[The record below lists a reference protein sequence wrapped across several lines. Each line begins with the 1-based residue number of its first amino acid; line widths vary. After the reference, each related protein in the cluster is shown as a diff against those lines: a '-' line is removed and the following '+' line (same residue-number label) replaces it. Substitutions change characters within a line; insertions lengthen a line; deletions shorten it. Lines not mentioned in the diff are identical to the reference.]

1 MRLPIS
7 PCAGTAAWLAVCGL
21 VVGLG
26 SPLHAALTAEQQIA
40 SAVLAAPADRRD
52 ASTVLGYDESGKLVE
67 LRHGS
72 NDLICLAAAPEA
84 KSFSVACYH
93 RALEPYMRRGR
104 ELRAAGVTDAE
115 ANHRQRWQEAKEGKL
130 EMPSEP
136 STLYVLSGTGY
147 DPATG
152 VVADA
157 YLRFVVYIPG
167 ATAES
172 TGLPTQ
178 PLAPGAPWLMY
189 PGTSGAHIMI
199 SPPPPEKPDSH

>member
-1 MRLPIS
+1 MSDPIS
-7 PCAGTAAWLAVCGL
+7 SRARSITLLVACGVVAGL
-21 VVGLG
+21 VT
-26 SPLHAALTAEQQIA
+26 PLHAALTAEQQIA
-40 SAVLAAPADRRD
+40 SAVLAAPAERRD

-72 NDLICLAAAPEA
+72 NDLICLAAAPGA

-93 RALEPYMRRGR
+93 RSLEPYMKRGR

-115 ANHRQRWQEAKEGKL
+115 ANHRQRWEEAKAGKL
-130 EMPSEP
+130 EMPDQP
-136 STLYVLSGTGY
+136 ATLYVLSGTGY

-189 PGTSGAHIMI
+189 PGTPGAHIMI